1 LKRVMICL
9 IFSHMVT
16 WRILVAGLCLALL
29 CLLAPRP
36 SAGEPFL
43 ICDPYPNTGD
53 QPTRFLIVVGK
64 LKYSV
69 PPQWLPDRSVRLKFD
84 LSQLPDGEHTVNVM
98 AIDDRNRGESG
109 SIRLKLVKTG
119 TKVTLLTSPEKAE
132 PPAPAEKQQKG
143 KIPPS
148 RIPRGL
154 LRPTEPRFRHIRGH
168 PGECG
173 QAQEALRDGPLL
185 ITTGLHP
192 TKAVGTRPDDGP
204 RRHLFGPDGQRTFL
218 PPRPRRFIRDTLK
231 FCPSA

>member
-1 LKRVMICL
+1 MICL

-84 LSQLPDGEHTVNVM
+84 LSQLPDGEHTVNVT
-98 AIDDRNRGESG
+98 AIDDRNHRESD

-119 TKVTLLTSPEKAE
+119 KKVAVLTPPEKAE
-132 PPAPAEKQQKG
+132 PPAPPENPQKG
-143 KIPPS
+143 KVPPS
-148 RIPRGL
+148 RIPGGL
-154 LRPTEPRFRHIRGH
+154 LRPPEP
-168 PGECG
+168 
-173 QAQEALRDGPLL
+173 
-185 ITTGLHP
+185 
-192 TKAVGTRPDDGP
+192 
-204 RRHLFGPDGQRTFL
+204 
-218 PPRPRRFIRDTLK
+218 
-231 FCPSA
+231 